1 MQFHS
6 MELNLAS
13 GQLDNL
19 SNICGIMWH
28 CGSNIFVTY
37 SSTSAAD
44 MDYSS
49 SSRSRKSRTSSSSSR
64 SRKARTSSSSSRS
77 RSPRAKQKA
86 FLTRSTAGSAVFGFS
101 DSRNFE
107 TCLPHFILSP
117 LLVVF
122 YVLHFTK
129 SLCNCTIRSF
139 QFLLEFSAFCRN
151 MFLLTEVFQ
160 WCSKVQ
166 AISAAWAAVG
176 F

>member
-1 MQFHS
+1 

-28 CGSNIFVTY
+28 CGTNIFVKK
-37 SSTSAAD
+37 SSTCAAE
-44 MDYSS
+44 MDSSS
-49 SSRSRKSRTSSSSSR
+49 SSRSRKARRTSSSSSR
-64 SRKARTSSSSSRS
+64 SQKARTSSSSSRS

-107 TCLPHFILSP
+107 TCLPRFILSP

-139 QFLLEFSAFCRN
+139 QFYWN
-151 MFLLTEVFQ
+151 FQ
-160 WCSKVQ
+160 HSVETC
-166 AISAAWAAVG
+166 
-176 F
+176 FY

>member
-37 SSTSAAD
+37 SSTSPAD
-44 MDYSS
+44 MDNHSS
-49 SSRSRKSRTSSSSSR
+49 SSRSRKGRTSSSSSR
-64 SRKARTSSSSSRS
+64 SRKATTSSSSSRS

-139 QFLLEFSAFCRN
+139 QFCWN
-151 MFLLTEVFQ
+151 FQ
-160 WCSKVQ
+160 HSVETC
-166 AISAAWAAVG
+166 
-176 F
+176 FY